1 MAIHTSTDTVRAA
14 RVGGAARLRDLSLR
28 TLLMLTLVAGLI
40 LTAAPYVY
48 MLSSTF
54 KVNSEIFTV
63 DVTLIPPV
71 WRLEN
76 YQSLFSGRPYAR
88 WFLNTLIIAVGRMV
102 LGLFLC
108 SMAGFAFA
116 KYDFPGRKPL
126 FIFILAT
133 MMLPFQIMLV
143 PLFLMV
149 VTFGWID
156 NYLALIVPFAAEAF
170 GIFVLRQYM
179 VAIPSELLDAARI
192 DGSGEFGIY
201 WRIALP
207 LARPGLGVMGIL
219 LFIHGWND
227 YLWPLIV
234 LRDKMMMTVNLGIA
248 SLVGPYNNEYG
259 MLLAG
264 ASLGTVPIIIIF
276 LAMQR
281 QFIAGIMSG
290 ALKG

>member
-1 MAIHTSTDTVRAA
+1 MATRSEASARRAA
-14 RVGGAARLRDLSLR
+14 VPTRPATREWLLRA
-28 TLLMLTLVAGLI
+28 LLAVPLVLGLV
-40 LTAAPYVY
+40 LTAAPYAY

-63 DVTLIPPV
+63 DITFIPPV
-71 WRLEN
+71 WRPDN
-76 YQSLFSGRPYAR
+76 YLSLFAGRPYAR
-88 WFLNTLIIAVGRMV
+88 WFLNTLIVAVGRM
-102 LGLFLC
+102 LLALFLC
-108 SMAGFAFA
+108 SLAGFAFA

-126 FIFILAT
+126 FVFILAT
-133 MMLPFQIMLV
+133 MMLPFQILLV

-156 NYLALIVPFAAEAF
+156 SYLALIVPFAAEAF

-179 VAIPSELLDAARI
+179 VGIPGELLDAARI
-192 DGSGEFGIY
+192 DGSGEFGLY

-219 LFIHGWND
+219 FFIHGWND

-234 LRDKMMMTVNLGIA
+234 LRDKTMMTVNLGIA

-264 ASLGTVPIIIIF
+264 ATLGTIPILIVF
-276 LAMQR
+276 LLMQR

>member
-1 MAIHTSTDTVRAA
+1 MAA
-14 RVGGAARLRDLSLR
+14 RSDARTTTAARTGLAREWLWR
-28 TLLMLTLVAGLI
+28 IGLTIPLVVGLV

-48 MLSSTF
+48 MLSATF
-54 KVNSEIFTV
+54 KVNSEIFTT
-63 DVTLIPPV
+63 DVTFIPPV
-71 WRLEN
+71 WRLDN
-76 YQSLFSGRPYAR
+76 YISLFAGRPYAR
-88 WFLNTLIIAVGRMV
+88 WFLNTLIAALGRMF
-102 LGLFLC
+102 LGLLLC
-108 SMAGFAFA
+108 SMAGYAFA
-116 KYDFPGRKPL
+116 KYDFAGKRSL
-126 FIFILAT
+126 FVFILAT
-133 MMLPFQIMLV
+133 MMLPFQILLV

-149 VTFGWID
+149 VTFNWID

-179 VAIPSELLDAARI
+179 VSIPSELLDAARI
-192 DGSGEFGIY
+192 DGAGEFGLY

-219 LFIHGWND
+219 FFIHGWND

-234 LRDKMMMTVNLGIA
+234 LRDKTMMTVNLGIA

-264 ASLGTVPIIIIF
+264 ATLGTIPIVIVF